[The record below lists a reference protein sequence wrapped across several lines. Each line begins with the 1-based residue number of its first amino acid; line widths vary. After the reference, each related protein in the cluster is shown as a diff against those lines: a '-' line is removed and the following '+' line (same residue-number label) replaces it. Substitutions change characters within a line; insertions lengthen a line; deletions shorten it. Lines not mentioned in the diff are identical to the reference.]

1 MKQTHSHSMGTE
13 QVSAMVDGE
22 LSAAEWTVLWDD
34 ASSEDK
40 DRVLLQLAGH
50 HRAGE
55 ALRSPELV
63 VPQPSSDDQ
72 FLARLRVRMADEPAL
87 VPAAAPVVTPARA
100 TSTLADEPTRTFRR
114 PGVAANQSWWT
125 WPAVAAALVLGVGV
139 SEWRHSGQPA
149 AEVAQGVPAVSV
161 PAGAQMVSASASQNA
176 VIRDPQLDQYLQQH
190 QQLRGGAVIDAS
202 NDFVRTATWHG
213 ANR

>member
-1 MKQTHSHSMGTE
+1 MKQTPSHPMGTE

-22 LSAAEWTVLWDD
+22 LSTAEWHVLWDD

-50 HRAGE
+50 FRAGE
-55 ALRSPELV
+55 SLRSPELLSSAG
-63 VPQPSSDDQ
+63 SSDDQ
-72 FLARLRVRMADEPAL
+72 FLSRLRVRMADEPAL
-87 VPAAAPVVTPARA
+87 QVDAPAAAPRPVIAHQ
-100 TSTLADEPTRTFRR
+100 PTQAFKR
-114 PGVAANQSWWT
+114 GGWSANQSWWT
-125 WPAVAAALVLGVGV
+125 WPAVAAALMVGVGV
-139 SEWRHSGQPA
+139 SEWRHAQSPVA
-149 AEVAQGVPAVSV
+149 AEVAVQGAPSAVQPV
-161 PAGAQMVSASASQNA
+161 AGAQMVSASASQGA